1 MNNNDEDIQFRKDT
15 YIAFL
20 SGLRSFE
27 ANSGKTS
34 RNRIFGPGWDGS
46 SCLNNGVNAK
56 RIHSL
61 NTSMRRKKRRYQW

>member
-1 MNNNDEDIQFRKDT
+1 MNNIKDLIFSNDT

-20 SGLRSFE
+20 SGLRSLE

-34 RNRIFGPGWDGS
+34 RKRIFGPGWDGS
-46 SCLNNGVNAK
+46 SCLNKGVNAK

-61 NTSMRRKKRRYQW
+61 NKIN